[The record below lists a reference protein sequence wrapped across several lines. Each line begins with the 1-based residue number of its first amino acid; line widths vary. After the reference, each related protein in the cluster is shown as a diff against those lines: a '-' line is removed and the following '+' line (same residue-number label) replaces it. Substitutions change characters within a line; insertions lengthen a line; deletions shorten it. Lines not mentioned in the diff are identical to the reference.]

1 MADNVLASVAVGTGA
16 TFATKDILGIQYPRN
31 ILVTAAGV
39 DISPLAEG
47 GNVAVS
53 NFPASQAVTGTF
65 WQATQPVSIA
75 GTVAVSGPLT
85 DAQLRLTAVP
95 VTMTSTTVTGSVAVT
110 GTFWQATQP
119 ISGTVTVNTISGF
132 ATETTAAAINAT
144 LTAGTVQLAAGGA
157 IGVTPSTR
165 AVQVSGSDYGGTPL
179 SRAIKVDAAG
189 AQYIGNFPA
198 TQAVTGTFWQ
208 ATQPV
213 SLTSTTITGSVAVT
227 GTFWQATQPVSGTFF
242 QATQPVSFT
251 QQALPANQ
259 SVNVAQMGGA
269 ATSMNTG
276 VRDAGTQ
283 RVTIATNDLVPVSL
297 PGSTLMVTATA
308 AVNTAA
314 TASLPAAGV
323 GLFHYIT
330 SIQVM
335 KLYSVIGVAAGA
347 GVIITSTNLP
357 GTPAWTTEQLA
368 SAAGTVARVIDLV
381 PGTPIRSAVAN
392 TITTIAAP
400 AQLQSIWRINVTY
413 YTGP

>member
-1 MADNVLASVAVGTGA
+1 MPGATDNYVGNPGTGGESYA
-16 TFATKDILGIQYPRN
+16 SDAIVSVHYPRVK
-31 ILVTAAGV
+31 IAWGV
-39 DISPLAEG
+39 DGA
-47 GNVAVS
+47 AVDAS
-53 NFPASQAVTGTF
+53 ATNPFPVTLTSTTVTGTVAVTGTF

-119 ISGTVTVNTISGF
+119 VSGTVAVNTISGF

-157 IGVTPSTR
+157 VGATPSAR

-198 TQAVTGTFWQ
+198 TQAVSGIFWQ
-208 ATQPV
+208 TTQPV
-213 SLTSTTITGSVAVT
+213 SLTSTTITGTVAVT
-227 GTFWQATQPVSGTFF
+227 GTFFQATQPVSIASMPTTPVTGTFF

-251 QQALPANQ
+251 QPVLVAGAAIIGKVGIDQTTPGTTNAVALP
-259 SVNVAQMGGA
+259 
-269 ATSMNTG
+269 T
-276 VRDAGTQ
+276 
-283 RVTIATNDLVPVSL
+283 
-297 PGSTLMVTATA
+297 STLAVTATA

-314 TASLPAAGV
+314 TASLPAAGA

-335 KLYSVIGVAAGA
+335 KLYSVVGVAAGA

-357 GTPAWTTEQLA
+357 GTPAWTTEQVA
-368 SAAGTVARVIDLV
+368 GPAGTVARVVDLS
-381 PGTPIRSAVAN
+381 PTAPIRSSVAN

-413 YTGP
+413 YTGT